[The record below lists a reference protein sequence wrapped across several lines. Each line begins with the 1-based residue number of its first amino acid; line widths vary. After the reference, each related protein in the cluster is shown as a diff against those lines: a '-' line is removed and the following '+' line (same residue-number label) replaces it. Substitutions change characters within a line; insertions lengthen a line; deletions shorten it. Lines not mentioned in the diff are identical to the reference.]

1 MQWKSYEDQ
10 VYWWMQATSL
20 SREDVEQAISLMV
33 EMGGAVEYAV

>member
-20 SREDVEQAISLMV
+20 SREDVEQAISLM
-33 EMGGAVEYAV
+33 GDVEYAV